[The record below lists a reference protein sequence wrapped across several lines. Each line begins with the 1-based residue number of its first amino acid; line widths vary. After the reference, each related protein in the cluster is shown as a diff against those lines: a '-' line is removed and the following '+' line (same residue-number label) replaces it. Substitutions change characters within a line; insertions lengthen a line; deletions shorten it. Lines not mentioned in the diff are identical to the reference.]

1 MKKVFTLKYWCN
13 ESCHAGKLKE
23 VSEVLRQVKT
33 METLEENTRDT
44 YRFLITTKL
53 LHEL

>member
-1 MKKVFTLKYWCN
+1 MKKIFTLEYRVD
-13 ESCHAGKLKE
+13 ESWHLDKFKE
-23 VSEVLRQVKT
+23 VSEVFRQVKT
-33 METLEENTRDT
+33 METLKENTRYT

>member
-1 MKKVFTLKYWCN
+1 MKKFFTLEYRVD
-13 ESCHAGKLKE
+13 ESWHVDKLRE
-23 VSEVLRQVKT
+23 ISEVLRQVKT
-33 METLEENTRDT
+33 METLEENIRYT

>member
-1 MKKVFTLKYWCN
+1 MKKIFTLEHRVD
-13 ESCHAGKLKE
+13 ESWHVDKLKE